1 MQEFFLRVK
10 VIAKVGFYSLPKIM
24 GRTSRFINDE
34 TTLCRNPK
42 LFWLQS
48 VTYEEFLCRRRSI
61 DFLPLI
67 AFPAVGP
74 AVIFRKRCM
83 KTSLAGGVSY
93 VANQEMDAGRLIT
106 TKLCCC
112 LVSLLFFW
120 ILLLCQAPIGGT
132 QHHSS

>member
-24 GRTSRFINDE
+24 GRTSRFIYNE

-83 KTSLAGGVSY
+83 KTSLTGGVSY
-93 VANQEMDAGRLIT
+93 VANQRWMLY
-106 TKLCCC
+106 
-112 LVSLLFFW
+112 LVDS
-120 ILLLCQAPIGGT
+120 
-132 QHHSS
+132 